1 MVGREDIPLL
11 WLLSFQQ
18 MCESHVSSSIFF
30 GCLSGVKSGSFFVC
44 RKLKITDILTRR
56 CFELPTGLKFCFSV
70 TCMMS

>member
-1 MVGREDIPLL
+1 MALVFSENVRKSRFVEY
-11 WLLSFQQ
+11 
-18 MCESHVSSSIFF
+18 FF